1 MRILVTGAKGM
12 LGQRVAAAARERDH
26 EVYVTDLPELDLIDA
41 QATFDEIGEI
51 QPDAVI
57 HCAAYTDVDGAEADE
72 ELALRINMEAAG
84 NVTAAS
90 GLNGSFVVAI
100 STDYVFA
107 GDADRPYVESD
118 EPAPHGAYGRT
129 KMLGERAVHDIGT
142 DHAIVRTA
150 WLFGAGGKNFVDTM
164 LELGAARDEVRVVND
179 QIGCPTWTGF
189 LAPAL
194 VEVAERRLT
203 GIHHL
208 AGAGQCSW
216 HQYAEEIFRVAGVD
230 CTVVPVTSAEFPR
243 PAPRPAWSVL
253 GSEREDA
260 LQLPPWQEHVAA
272 YLKEHTTT

>member
-1 MRILVTGAKGM
+1 M
-12 LGQRVAAAARERDH
+12 LGRDVVHAAELAGH
-26 EVYVTDLPELDLIDA
+26 EVVATDRGGLDVTDSEA
-41 QATFDEIGEI
+41 MTR
-51 QPDAVI
+51 AVETETPGAI
-57 HCAAYTDVDGAEADE
+57 VNCAAYTDVDGAEADE

-84 NVTAAS
+84 NVAAAA
-90 GLNGSFVVAI
+90 GLNGAFVVAV

-118 EPAPHGAYGRT
+118 EPAPEGAYGRT
-129 KMLGERAVHDIGT
+129 KMMGERAVQDIES

-164 LELGAARDEVRVVND
+164 LELGAAHDEVRVVSD

-194 VEVAERRLT
+194 VEVAEKRLT

-208 AGAGQCSW
+208 AGGGQCGW
-216 HQYAEEIFRVAGVD
+216 HELAAEIFRAANVD
-230 CTVVPVTSAEFPR
+230 CAVVPVTSAEFPR

-253 GSEREDA
+253 GTEREGA
-260 LQLPPWQEHVAA
+260 LLLPPWQDHVRSYLEERAA
-272 YLKEHTTT
+272 

>member
-1 MRILVTGAKGM
+1 M
-12 LGQRVAAAARERDH
+12 LGRRVAAAARERGHD
-26 EVYVTDLPELDLIDA
+26 VYVTDLPELDLTDA
-41 QATFDEIGEI
+41 QATFDHIGDLE
-51 QPDAVI
+51 PDAVI

-90 GLNGSFVVAI
+90 GLNGSFVVAV

-118 EPAPHGAYGRT
+118 EPGPQGAYGRT
-129 KMLGERAVHDIGT
+129 KLLGERAVQDVGT
-142 DHAIVRTA
+142 AHAIVRTA

-164 LELGAARDEVRVVND
+164 LELGASRDEVRVVGD
-179 QIGCPTWTGF
+179 QVGCPTWTGF

-194 VEVAERRLT
+194 VEVAERRLE

-208 AGAGQCSW
+208 AGTGRCSW
-216 HQYAEEIFRVAGVD
+216 HELAEEIFRTARVD
-230 CTVVPVTSAEFPR
+230 CVVVPVTSDEFPR

-253 GSEREDA
+253 GTERADA
-260 LQLPPWQEHVAA
+260 LQLPAWQEHVAS
-272 YLKEHTTT
+272 YLKERTT